1 MGPTHKPD
9 CRWQFPE
16 SASFSCEN
24 DMSTGART
32 EPGHLGAVTALGVI
46 TLLLGV
52 AYAAF
57 GGWAIVDGA
66 SWFALPPSQE
76 PMTQVVALGG
86 IVPAFIIVFGAVFL
100 LLGIL
105 VLLAGVGLL
114 WRKQWGRVLTFI
126 LAVVAILLGLAWA
139 LGGDQGARDVAL
151 GATQIL
157 YGILALVILIQK
169 GAEFSR
175 PQV

>member
-1 MGPTHKPD
+1 
-9 CRWQFPE
+9 
-16 SASFSCEN
+16 
-24 DMSTGART
+24 
-32 EPGHLGAVTALGVI
+32 
-46 TLLLGV
+46 
-52 AYAAF
+52 
-57 GGWAIVDGA
+57 
-66 SWFALPPSQE
+66 
-76 PMTQVVALGG
+76 MTQVVALGG
-86 IVPAFIIVFGAVFL
+86 IVPAFIIVFGAAFL

-139 LGGDQGARDVAL
+139 LGGDQGARDVPL